1 MSKVVLLIFII
12 ALFSC
17 SVKKQNEKTESDSKI
32 IETKQTAQIEF
43 DAEMHDF
50 GKIKSGEILT
60 FSFVFKNTGETDL
73 IICNTETD
81 CGCVHA
87 NIPEKTVKPGEKG
100 LVEVEFN
107 SAGLYGKQL
116 KTLEIQSNSKE
127 PKHLIIFAEVENEL
141 FENKN

>member
-1 MSKVVLLIFII
+1 MSKVVLIIIII
-12 ALFSC
+12 ALSSC
-17 SVKKQNEKTESDSKI
+17 SVKKQDEKTGPDSKI
-32 IETKQTAQIEF
+32 ISTEQTSQIEF

-60 FSFVFKNTGETDL
+60 FSFVFKNTGDTDL
-73 IICNTETD
+73 IIGNTETD
-81 CGCVHA
+81 CGCVQA
-87 NIPEKTVKPGEKG
+87 TFQEKNVKPGEKG
-100 LVEVEFN
+100 LIEVEFN

-116 KTLEIQSNSKE
+116 KTVEIQSNSKE

>member
-1 MSKVVLLIFII
+1 MSKVVLLIFIF

-73 IICNTETD
+73 IISNTETD

-87 NIPEKTVKPGEKG
+87 NIRENTVKPGEKG